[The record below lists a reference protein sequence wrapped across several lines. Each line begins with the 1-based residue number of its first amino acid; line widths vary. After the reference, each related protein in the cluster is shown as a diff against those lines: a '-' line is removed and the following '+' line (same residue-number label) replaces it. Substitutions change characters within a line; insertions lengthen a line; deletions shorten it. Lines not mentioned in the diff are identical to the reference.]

1 MVKCGHKKL
10 KGDKKLKIRKKEST
24 RQTFKIIV
32 YSFTIALIVKIF
44 IFSPFIVQGASM
56 QPTLHNHDYLFVNKA
71 SFHISSINR
80 GEVVIIKKQN
90 DPKYYVKRIIGL
102 PGDNVNLTNGLL
114 YINGK
119 HITENYLNDQL
130 KNVYKEYLQYNQVKV
145 PNGSYLVMGDNRLNS
160 KDSRNGLGYI
170 KQSDIVGKVEGV
182 FFPFDR
188 VRIIH

>member
-1 MVKCGHKKL
+1 MKL
-10 KGDKKLKIRKKEST
+10 RKKESSW
-24 RQTFKIIV
+24 QTFKIIV

-56 QPTLHNHDYLFVNKA
+56 QPTLHNQDYLFVNKV

-102 PGDNVNLTNGLL
+102 PSDKVNLTNGLL

-119 HITENYLNDQL
+119 HITENYLNDHL
-130 KNVYKEYLQYNQVKV
+130 KNVYKEYLQFNQVKV
-145 PNGSYLVMGDNRLNS
+145 PSGSYLVMGDNRLNS

-170 KQSDIVGKVEGV
+170 KQSEIVGKVEGV

>member
-1 MVKCGHKKL
+1 MLKCGNNKF
-10 KGDKKLKIRKKEST
+10 KGDTKLKIRKKDSAW
-24 RQTFKIIV
+24 QTFKLLI
-32 YSFTIALIVKIF
+32 YSFTIALIVKVF

-56 QPTLHNHDYLFVNKA
+56 QPTLHNNDYLFVNKA
-71 SFHISSINR
+71 SFHLSTINR

-102 PGDNVNLTNGLL
+102 PNDTVHLTNGNL

-119 HITENYLNDQL
+119 QVSENYLNDHL
-130 KNVYKEYLQYNQVKV
+130 KNVYKKYLQFNQVKV
-145 PNGSYLVMGDNRLNS
+145 PNQSYLVMGDNRLNS

-170 KQSDIVGKVEGV
+170 KQSEIVGKVEGV